1 MELLCTD
8 LWTMYLYAYASVMF
22 VLEITVK
29 QVGGQEKSMY
39 NVCARACEIILG
51 QSEGRCTFSAA
62 VCWCVHPCKTGDGF
76 RILWC
81 IYSMRELFS
90 YRNSRC

>member
-8 LWTMYLYAYASVMF
+8 LWTMCIYMHTPLYMF

-39 NVCARACEIILG
+39 NVCARACEIILE
-51 QSEGRCTFSAA
+51 QTEGIWTFSDA
-62 VCWCVHPCKTGDGF
+62 VCWCVKLEMVLEYCGVFTPCKNCSAT
-76 RILWC
+76 
-81 IYSMRELFS
+81 ETAVVK
-90 YRNSRC
+90 